1 MSLTSGRGPLGR
13 NPAGRFVPPLT
24 PTNAYVEPFRRRVR
38 GISREEVLV
47 DSESVVLVHR
57 SGHPPEFA
65 FPFGDVHGVPSA
77 PLAELHGYVTV
88 PWGSM
93 DSWLEEEDELFLHP
107 RNPYHRVD
115 YLRTSRW
122 LHVEISG
129 VVLVDTRETLGVY
142 ETSLEP
148 RLYIRRDQLRDDVLT
163 PSSKTTYC
171 PYKGVASYWNA
182 SLDGNHV
189 ENVAWSYEDPLQE
202 SEAIRGLVSFDDAVV
217 SVRTDLPAPAPL

>member
-1 MSLTSGRGPLGR
+1 MSLTSGRGPHGP
-13 NPAGRFVPPLT
+13 NPAGRFVPPI
-24 PTNAYVEPFRRRVR
+24 PQAKAYVEPFRRRVR

-47 DSESVVLVHR
+47 DSESVLLVHR
-57 SGHPPEFA
+57 SGQPPEFA
-65 FPFGDVHGVPSA
+65 FPFEDVHGAPTT
-77 PLAELHGYVTV
+77 PLAELDGYVTV

-93 DSWLEEEDELFLHP
+93 DSWMEEDDEVFLHP

-122 LHVEISG
+122 LQVEISG

-148 RLYIRRDQLRDDVLT
+148 RLYVRRGQLRGDVLT
-163 PSSKTTYC
+163 SSSKTTYC

-182 SLDGNHV
+182 SLDGNLV
-189 ENVAWSYEDPLQE
+189 ENVAWSYENPLQE
-202 SEAIRGLVSFDDAVV
+202 SEAIRGLLSFDDAVV
-217 SVRTDLPAPAPL
+217 SVRTDLPAPAAL